1 MRKTKCIFSGIT
13 EPALNVRLDE
23 FTLRLAGASDL
34 LFVRFYTNGPSVVLG
49 AYQCEVLE
57 VNRAYCAR
65 NGIKVVRRI
74 SGGGAVYHDEGNLNV
89 AFAVNARF
97 LPEKYL
103 AENVRF
109 FAGIIKEVL
118 SSFGLNAEVGTHNEV
133 LVNGKKVSGSAS
145 CKKFG
150 GFLFHATLLL
160 DADLEKMKNA
170 LRVPEDA
177 VPPPRK
183 RCVRSNRAEVANLY
197 DFKFIERKLITERIY
212 EAFNGA
218 FYEARSKQRQNSS
231 V

>member
-1 MRKTKCIFSGIT
+1 MRKTKCIFSNIT

-23 FTLRLAGASDL
+23 FILRLAGASDL
-34 LFVRFYTNGPSVVLG
+34 FFVRFYTNSSSVVLG
-49 AYQCEVLE
+49 AHQCEALE

-109 FAGIIKEVL
+109 FAGIIKNVL
-118 SSFGLNAEVGTHNEV
+118 SSFGLNAELGTHNEV
-133 LVNGKKVSGSAS
+133 IINGKKVSGSAS

-170 LRVPEDA
+170 LRVSENA
-177 VPPPRK
+177 VPSPHR

-197 DFKFIERKLITERIY
+197 DFKFIERNLIAERIC
-212 EAFNGA
+212 EAFNDA
-218 FYEARSKQRQNSS
+218 FYAERGKQRQNSS